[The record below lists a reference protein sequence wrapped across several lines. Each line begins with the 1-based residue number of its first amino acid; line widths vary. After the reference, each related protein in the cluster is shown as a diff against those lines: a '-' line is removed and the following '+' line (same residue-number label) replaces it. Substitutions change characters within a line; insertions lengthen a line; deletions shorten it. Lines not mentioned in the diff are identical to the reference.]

1 MADLSHMPVSG
12 LISGSARA
20 GWSWAVLSRMAVL
33 CLDRQAWAWCYWNVC
48 ILIGGKTLR
57 TWIRIGTE
65 YYIAFQLVLA
75 SAKVSSDSE
84 GETSWAPS
92 KERIIK

>member
-1 MADLSHMPVSG
+1 MADLGHMPVTGS
-12 LISGSARA
+12 ISGSARA

-33 CLDRQAWAWCYWNVC
+33 CLDRQACCYWSVC
-48 ILIGGKTLR
+48 VLIGGKTLR
-57 TWIRIGTE
+57 MWVSIRIE

-84 GETSWAPS
+84 GETSLAPS